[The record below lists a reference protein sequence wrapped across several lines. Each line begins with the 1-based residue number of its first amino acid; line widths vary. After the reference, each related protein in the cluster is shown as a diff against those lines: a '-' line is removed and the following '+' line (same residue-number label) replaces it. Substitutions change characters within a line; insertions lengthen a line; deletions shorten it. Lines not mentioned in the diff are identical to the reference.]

1 MTAIVLNLDV
11 PGPRP
16 LGARPPIMETLT
28 RTDTPLT
35 DPRPHTERVLGR
47 LRGTEE
53 GPVLVVVA
61 ALHGNEPAGLEAAE
75 KVLSLLRE
83 RADADGRLPTM
94 AGEVV
99 FLAGNRKATALK
111 RRYLRRDLN
120 RLWTPQQVRRLRT
133 LGASGPDE
141 EEQLAL
147 DDEIRPL
154 VERADPARPTHILDL
169 HTTSGPGPAFVLL
182 DDSEDNRR
190 FAHALQATIV
200 LGMEEELEG
209 TLLYYYSDLGAVT
222 LAFECGQH
230 DDPGAVDRAV
240 AAIWIALESAG
251 LYAPGALPEA
261 EWARLR
267 LQADRKGMPRVVD
280 VRYRHPITPEDRF
293 EMAPGFSSFQ
303 PVRAGQTLGLD
314 RHGPVV
320 APDRGL
326 LLMPLYQTQGEDG
339 FFLARPVSPAWL
351 KLAALVQK
359 LGLERFVHWLPGVR
373 RLPEVPGTYVV
384 DRRVARLAALELFHL
399 LGFRRRGKKDRIV
412 MVTRRLLERRGASDP
427 DAEP

>member
-1 MTAIVLNLDV
+1 
-11 PGPRP
+11 
-16 LGARPPIMETLT
+16 METLT
-28 RTDTPLT
+28 RTETPLA
-35 DPRPHTERVLGR
+35 DPRPRTERVLGR
-47 LRGTEE
+47 LRGTGD

-75 KVLSLLRE
+75 KVLARLRE
-83 RADADGRLPTM
+83 RAGDDGRLPGM

-99 FLAGNRKATALK
+99 LLAGNRKATALQ

-120 RLWTPQQVRRLRT
+120 RLWTPEQVRRVRT
-133 LGASGPDE
+133 LGAAGPDE

-147 DDEIRPL
+147 DREIRPL
-154 VERADPARPTHILDL
+154 VERADPERPVHILDL
-169 HTTSGPGPAFVLL
+169 HTTSGPGPAFALL
-182 DDSEDNRR
+182 DDSADNRR
-190 FAHALQATIV
+190 FAHALQATLV

-230 DDPGAVDRAV
+230 EDPAAVDRAA
-240 AAIWIALESAG
+240 AAIWIALETAG
-251 LYAPGALPEA
+251 LFPRGTLPEA
-261 EWARLR
+261 ERARLR
-267 LQADRKGMPRVVD
+267 LEEDREGLPRVVD
-280 VRYRHPITPEDRF
+280 VRYRHPIGPEDRF
-293 EMAPGFSSFQ
+293 QMAPGFASFH
-303 PVRAGQTLGLD
+303 PVRAGQTLAID
-314 RHGPVV
+314 RHGPVL
-320 APDRGL
+320 APLRGL

-351 KLAALVQK
+351 KLASLVQK

-373 RLPEVPGTYVV
+373 RLPEAPDTFVV

-412 MVTRRLLERRGASDP
+412 MVTRRPLERGHR
-427 DAEP
+427 AEP